1 MNTDKN
7 NFNISKLSDHIFW
20 DVDKDTLDAQKNK
33 RLIIQRVLDY
43 GLLNDWNMIKN
54 YYGVNEIAQTATTL
68 RELDPRSLSF
78 ISQISK
84 IAPENFLCYTT
95 IRSQPKHW
103 NF

>member
-7 NFNISKLSDHIFW
+7 NFDLSKLSDHIFW
-20 DVDKDTLDAQKNK
+20 DVDKDILDAQKNK

-54 YYGVNEIAQTATTL
+54 YYGVDEIAQTATTL

-95 IRSQPKHW
+95 IQSQPKHW

>member
-1 MNTDKN
+1 MTTKHND
-7 NFNISKLSDHIFW
+7 ISNLSEHLFW
-20 DVDKDTLDAQKNK
+20 DVDQDILDAQKNK

-43 GLLNDWNMIKN
+43 GLMQDWYIIKN
-54 YYGVNEIAQTATTL
+54 HYGVDEIAQTATTFK
-68 RELDPRSLSF
+68 ELDPRSLSF

-84 IAPENFLCYTT
+84 IPIENFLCFTT